1 MKKERSFC
9 ISMLLGKSTK
19 YQKPKWKQPEKA
31 LNKFLMQSSLKFNDR
46 NGYRHIEFLL
56 KEDGSHMEKLGQPSL
71 ETSIKRAWKV
81 KVKSLSHFQLFM
93 TIWTVALQPLPSTGL
108 SRQEY
113 WSELPFSSPGDLPD
127 PGIKPR
133 SPTLWADSILAELPG
148 KPQFF
153 NKKNLSSIH
162 VLLATLKT
170 YLHRLLFPKF

>member
-93 TIWTVALQPLPSTGL
+93 TIWTVALHPLPSTGL

-113 WSELPFSSPGDLPD
+113 WSELPFSSPGDLLWSRD
-127 PGIKPR
+127 WTRVFHIVDR
-133 SPTLWADSILAELPG
+133 RFTVSSTREVTLVIEKD
-148 KPQFF
+148 
-153 NKKNLSSIH
+153 
-162 VLLATLKT
+162 
-170 YLHRLLFPKF
+170 YY